1 MTKLSS
7 LLILFV
13 NILMT
18 RTASLEEAGNATV
31 EREKMNKTSSA
42 PNISLTLPTE
52 MIRTEP
58 TVATTKMTH
67 ANDSRPH
74 GKIHP
79 VKPFQGSHTFL
90 FVSIFALGFIGVLVF
105 YVYKKSSGSL
115 SDSRYQYSVLN
126 SNNMLDPDED
136 SDPLLTD
143 LGRNDEDDNNFLDIT
158 RYRYSDDEDV
168 ELLGTGAGDFL
179 CDVVPHAPVTVAS
192 QAQVNTELATNNCK
206 NNLSSSAILNDS
218 DEELLQ

>member
-18 RTASLEEAGNATV
+18 RTASLEEAGNATA
-31 EREKMNKTSSA
+31 EREKMNKTSSV

-74 GKIHP
+74 VKSHP
-79 VKPFQGSHTFL
+79 VKPFQGESLLIENSHTNRAAAGSHTFL

-115 SDSRYQYSVLN
+115 SESRYQYSVLN

-168 ELLGTGAGDFL
+168 ELLGVSITQYHYKAVL
-179 CDVVPHAPVTVAS
+179 CKH
-192 QAQVNTELATNNCK
+192 
-206 NNLSSSAILNDS
+206 LSDGSWRLP
-218 DEELLQ
+218 L